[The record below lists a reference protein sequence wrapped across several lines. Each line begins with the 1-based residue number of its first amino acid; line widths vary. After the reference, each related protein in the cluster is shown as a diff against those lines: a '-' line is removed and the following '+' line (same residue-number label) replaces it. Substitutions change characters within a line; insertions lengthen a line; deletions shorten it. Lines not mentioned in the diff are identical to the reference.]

1 MKKAIIFIL
10 GVCCISESAPQQKKL
25 IPRQYNAEAT
35 QKLQETILTL
45 GSEDLSKATSL
56 KSLEQLIK
64 DGADPNLIIKT
75 KEGATSGP
83 LMILLAQ
90 LSYDSNIDFSV
101 LESLINTA
109 LSNGAQADVVDPE
122 SGNTPLF
129 YTIVNG
135 SPGMIKLL
143 LDHGADLYRKNKH
156 GVGIANYAKEQLDHK
171 KDQFERYKKDIPRT
185 EKEIERLQKIIT
197 ILDSKPTKEK
207 LKPITTSYSN
217 EATQKLQE
225 KLNAIESEEDF
236 TKPLFL
242 KEIDQLIKAGANPN
256 LSLQLKHKNQFG
268 QDTVVDAIIRF
279 LVRGP
284 YFNENVD
291 FALLENV
298 VETALSHGA
307 KTMVYDL
314 EDENPLLFH
323 AIAIDSPGIVKLLV
337 DYGADLSYKNDKG
350 NAAIDHAKEQ
360 LNLKKTLLEQYKT
373 RDTTDVKKDID
384 RWQKIVDVIEQSKT
398 GAKPVLIK

>member
-1 MKKAIIFIL
+1 MKKAIIFAF
-10 GVCCISESAPQQKKL
+10 GVSCISGSAPQLKKL

-35 QKLQETILTL
+35 RKLQETILT
-45 GSEDLSKATSL
+45 SESNDLTKATFL

-64 DGADPNLIIKT
+64 DGADPNMIVKA

-90 LSYDSNIDFSV
+90 LSYDSKIDFSV
-101 LESLINTA
+101 LENLINTA
-109 LSNGAQADVVDPE
+109 LSNGAHVDVTDPD
-122 SGNTPLF
+122 SGNTTLF

-143 LDHGADLYRKNKH
+143 LDHGADLSRKNK
-156 GVGIANYAKEQLDHK
+156 GGEDVANYAKKQLDHK
-171 KDQFERYKKDIPRT
+171 KGQLERYKKDIPRT

-197 ILDSKPTKEK
+197 ILGSKPTKEN
-207 LKPITTSYSN
+207 LKPVTTSYSN

-236 TKPLFL
+236 TKSLFL

-268 QDTVVDAIIRF
+268 QDKVDDAIIRF

-284 YFNENVD
+284 YFSENVD
-291 FALLENV
+291 FALLESV
-298 VETALSHGA
+298 VENALSHGA

-323 AIAIDSPGIVKLLV
+323 AITIDSPGIVKLLV
-337 DYGADLSYKNDKG
+337 DYGADLNYKNDKG
-350 NAAIDHAKEQ
+350 SSAIDHAKEQ

-373 RDTTDVKKDID
+373 RDTTDVKNDID
-384 RWQKIVDVIEQSKT
+384 RWQKIVDVIEQNKT
-398 GAKPVLIK
+398 KAKHVLIK